1 MTNCKCGCDV
11 KEWCKH
17 IIWVDCGGGYWL
29 YKETLKNQFG
39 VFHDIRPNEHWDFCP
54 VSDCGKARPK
64 RHECK
69 KKSLAEKLHN
79 ARHVACHLTED
90 EANKNWRQHT
100 TASQN
105 EVWGKVAKAA
115 IEHFCEIVDYCDGF
129 FTSRDC
135 LERLKKKFRQES

>member
-39 VFHDIRPNEHWDFCP
+39 VSHDIRPNEHWDFCP

-69 KKSLAEKLHN
+69 KKSLAEKF
-79 ARHVACHLTED
+79 AYI
-90 EANKNWRQHT
+90 
-100 TASQN
+100 SQDG
-105 EVWGKVAKAA
+105 ELKWSQVYEEQAKAA
-115 IEHFCEIVDYCDGF
+115 VEHHIEIL
-129 FTSRDC
+129 RDC
-135 LERLKKKFRQES
+135 WNKGYSLEQTEAKFREES

>member
-69 KKSLAEKLHN
+69 KKSLAEKLRDQTIWTFPKDQ
-79 ARHVACHLTED
+79 AVAFSSMPMWE
-90 EANKNWRQHT
+90 T
-100 TASQN
+100 T
-105 EVWGKVAKAA
+105 AKAA
-115 IEHFCEIVDYCDGF
+115 VEHFCELVDEAENEIEPG
-129 FTSRDC
+129 SRHNTFN
-135 LERLKKKFRQES
+135 ELKSFGD